1 MRGAFDDLD
10 WARRRQARNE
20 LADRIRRRVLILSPG
35 DRGARDGHRWHNV
48 LGVRADQDFTA
59 ADVGVD

>member
-1 MRGAFDDLD
+1 MSRAFDDLNR
-10 WARRRQARNE
+10 AGRRQARNE
-20 LADRIRRRVLILSPG
+20 LPDRVRRRVLILGPG
-35 DRGARDGHRWHNV
+35 DRGARDSHGWHNV